1 MHCFLK
7 GNFDNNGISLT
18 TRTAYGEEKKI
29 MILIFEH
36 SNASLF
42 FSQPIPDVSLVQ
54 IKSSMTKKIAVTYFF
69 RDESDDGSLLIRWS
83 IWDNFWITARN
94 FKFSLLSQ

>member
-1 MHCFLK
+1 
-7 GNFDNNGISLT
+7 
-18 TRTAYGEEKKI
+18 
-29 MILIFEH
+29 MILIFEQ

-42 FSQPIPDVSLVQ
+42 FSQLIPDIFLVQ

-94 FKFSLLSQ
+94 F